1 MRSSASAGLF
11 TAGIGFT
18 STGAA
23 PAVLRRFDER
33 SSSSLRAAL
42 RAVTGSEITDQRN
55 RLESVLSASA
65 VNTCVPSIRSL
76 GAIVTGTSNS
86 GLKLARTYSFESL
99 RLTKTAIWPVGFG
112 SSALATLGRRAASF
126 LTSGATAGIS
136 ATALAGS
143 AGFSAGLVSTAL
155 VSTALG
161 SSTFGASALT
171 GSALLGSGSVL
182 ASSVL
187 ASSDFASAGLSSAF
201 TPLAESSVLA
211 ASSAL
216 SPSFSAAPVS
226 TGLLSVAALSVIF
239 AGVASASALTGSDFG
254 ASGFASALA
263 AEGVASLIVTG
274 VLAGIELLAS
284 AVRVCC
290 AEAWPTVDRSSR
302 LASELIALI
311 EGPASAPLSPLIA
324 GASVFGS
331 SAMTGCGTT
340 FCAISSGCEKF
351 AGVIS
356 PGVTITRAPILVQFH
371 ILVAKA
377 IGMRMQPCD
386 AG

>member
-1 MRSSASAGLF
+1 M
-11 TAGIGFT
+11 
-18 STGAA
+18 
-23 PAVLRRFDER
+23 
-33 SSSSLRAAL
+33 
-42 RAVTGSEITDQRN
+42 
-55 RLESVLSASA
+55 
-65 VNTCVPSIRSL
+65 
-76 GAIVTGTSNS
+76 
-86 GLKLARTYSFESL
+86 KLARTYSFESL

-112 SSALATLGRRAASF
+112 NSTLATPGRRAASF
-126 LTSGATAGIS
+126 LTSGATAGAS

-143 AGFSAGLVSTAL
+143 AGFSTGLVSTAL

-187 ASSDFASAGLSSAF
+187 ASSDLASVGLSSAF
-201 TPLAESSVLA
+201 TPLADSSVLA
-211 ASSAL
+211 ASLAASSTL

-263 AEGVASLIVTG
+263 ADGVASLIVTG

-340 FCAISSGCEKF
+340 FCAISNGCEKF